1 MRARLVVAA
10 DGIDSAV
17 RAAFGVGAETRDYGQ
32 TAVITTVLPGKFH
45 EHVAYE
51 RFTSTGPLALLAAR
65 RRPLRTGLDL
75 EPGGGRSG
83 AWAGPTSNFSPR
95 CRRASA
101 GGSAGCLKVGRR
113 RAYPLSLSRA
123 GRTSAGRCI
132 VVGNA
137 AQALHPVA
145 GMGFNLGLRD
155 VASLAEL
162 IAERRGE
169 LDTVAAVYESWRAAG
184 PARGDCLHRWAGAR
198 LCEPLG
204 TAAETAQPRTSG
216 LRSVAT
222 CEGSPVGAVHRR
234 RRAHPQAGARRA
246 DPRRLMS
253 RDFDVVVVGAGV
265 IGATMAALLGA
276 RGLVGSG
283 RVALIA
289 DRLPTGVAA
298 ADDWDLRVFA
308 LSRASQR
315 LLRMCGTWQRLPQSR
330 CFPYERMCVWDASGA
345 PAGPGSLIFDCA
357 EIGEPNLG
365 YIVEGRALTSS
376 SIKSAGAAGA
386 VFIEGSV
393 QSLRVDERQARI
405 RLGDGRDLAA
415 KLLIVADGLASQ
427 SREMLGIDT
436 TGHAYHQDAL
446 VAHVRTALPH
456 RSTAWQRFLPMGPLA
471 FLPLPDGRSSIV
483 WSVAREEARRLR
495 SLDAGAFA
503 GALETASE
511 GALGGIRLTTEVASF
526 PLQLQVALDYVRPR
540 AVLLGDAGHAV
551 HPLAGQG
558 LNLGLLDCAALA
570 EALAPASGRRRV
582 ARRAAAPA
590 PLRAAAQE
598 RELARSHG
606 LRCAGAAVL
615 ERESVDR
622 APARRGSRRGGPAA
636 LIKRELA
643 LRALGLAGDVPA
655 FLRGAD

>member
-1 MRARLVVAA
+1 
-10 DGIDSAV
+10 
-17 RAAFGVGAETRDYGQ
+17 
-32 TAVITTVLPGKFH
+32 
-45 EHVAYE
+45 
-51 RFTSTGPLALLAAR
+51 
-65 RRPLRTGLDL
+65 
-75 EPGGGRSG
+75 
-83 AWAGPTSNFSPR
+83 
-95 CRRASA
+95 
-101 GGSAGCLKVGRR
+101 
-113 RAYPLSLSRA
+113 
-123 GRTSAGRCI
+123 
-132 VVGNA
+132 
-137 AQALHPVA
+137 
-145 GMGFNLGLRD
+145 
-155 VASLAEL
+155 
-162 IAERRGE
+162 
-169 LDTVAAVYESWRAAG
+169 
-184 PARGDCLHRWAGAR
+184 
-198 LCEPLG
+198 
-204 TAAETAQPRTSG
+204 
-216 LRSVAT
+216 
-222 CEGSPVGAVHRR
+222 
-234 RRAHPQAGARRA
+234 
-246 DPRRLMS
+246 MS

-315 LLRMCGTWQRLPQSR
+315 LLRMCGTWERLPQSR

-436 TGHAYHQDAL
+436 TGHPYHQDAL

-511 GALGGIRLTTEVASF
+511 GALGGILLTTEVASF

-570 EALAPASGRRRV
+570 EALAPASGDAELLGEPRLLRRYERRRKSENLL
-582 ARRAAAPA
+582 AATAFDA
-590 PLRAAAQE
+590 
-598 RELARSHG
+598 
-606 LRCAGAAVL
+606 L
-615 ERESVDR
+615 ERLFSSANPLIER
-622 APARRGSRRGGPAA
+622 LRGAGLGAVGRLP